1 MELEYISNAGI
12 RIKGTAILMLLS
24 YENVRPGQVTSPGE
38 QVVIRQ
44 TFRKVGLTSSG
55 VLSSAISSSDDHQR
69 LVTS

>member
-24 YENVRPGQVTSPGE
+24 YENVRPGQVISPGE

-44 TFRKVGLTSSG
+44 TFRKVCLTSTG
-55 VLSSAISSSDDHQR
+55 VLSSAISSSDDH
-69 LVTS
+69 

>member
-24 YENVRPGQVTSPGE
+24 YENVRPGQVISPGE

-44 TFRKVGLTSSG
+44 TFRKVGL
-55 VLSSAISSSDDHQR
+55 
-69 LVTS
+69 